1 MIKKVID
8 VKFLAIMKRH
18 HNAVWAIQ
26 ELEWLIFD
34 KHRNLYEALSDENKK
49 DVQDYMTALKLLHGG
64 N

>member
-1 MIKKVID
+1 MIKQVID

-26 ELEWLIFD
+26 ELEWLIYD
-34 KHRNLYEALSDENKK
+34 KHRYLYDKLSEEYKQ
-49 DVQDYMTALKLLHGG
+49 DVNDYITALKLLHGG